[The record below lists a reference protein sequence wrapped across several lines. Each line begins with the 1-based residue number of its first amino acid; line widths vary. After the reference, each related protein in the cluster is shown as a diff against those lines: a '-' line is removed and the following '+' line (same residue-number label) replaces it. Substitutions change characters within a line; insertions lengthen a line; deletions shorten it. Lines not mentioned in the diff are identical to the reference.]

1 MEELSIAPRLGIDD
15 IPSVTP
21 PELEAVMDTFN
32 PLGDP
37 VTPEEVRARLSENLY
52 KQLSDGSDDT
62 VWGAISRAVIY
73 MGTVLRRLSVP
84 YNFNDSVVRECVL
97 IHTIYELHIAL
108 GHEEAGKE
116 YRIKARDIIRAAWGD
131 FPEADTA
138 PEKGTAAA
146 VAKPLPRKGFKDAW
160 R

>member
-73 MGTVLRRLSVP
+73 MGTVL
-84 YNFNDSVVRECVL
+84 
-97 IHTIYELHIAL
+97 
-108 GHEEAGKE
+108 
-116 YRIKARDIIRAAWGD
+116 
-131 FPEADTA
+131 
-138 PEKGTAAA
+138 
-146 VAKPLPRKGFKDAW
+146 
-160 R
+160 

>member
-1 MEELSIAPRLGIDD
+1 MEELGIED
-15 IPSVTP
+15 IPGLPP
-21 PELEAVMDTFN
+21 PELEAVMATFN

-37 VTPEEVRARLSENLY
+37 IMPVEVAERLSKNLY
-52 KQLSDGSDDT
+52 EQLSDGSDDA

-73 MGTVLRRLSVP
+73 MGTVLRRLKVP
-84 YNFNDSVVRECVL
+84 YNFDDSVVRECVL

-108 GHEEAGKE
+108 WHEEAGKE

-131 FPEADTA
+131 FPESDTP

-146 VAKPLPRKGFKDAW
+146 VAKPPPRKGFKDAW
-160 R
+160 RNA

>member
-1 MEELSIAPRLGIDD
+1 MEELGIGD
-15 IPSVTP
+15 IPSEP
-21 PELEAVMDTFN
+21 PAELEAVLATFN

-37 VTPEEVRARLSENLY
+37 VTPAEVAERLSKNLY
-52 KQLSDGSDDT
+52 TQLSDGSNDA

-73 MGTVLRRLSVP
+73 IGAVLRRLNVP
-84 YNFNDSVVRECVL
+84 YDFDDRIVREIVL
-97 IHTIYELHIAL
+97 MHTIYELHIAL

-131 FPEADTA
+131 FPESNSP

-146 VAKPLPRKGFKDAW
+146 VAVPPKRKQSW
-160 R
+160 

>member
-1 MEELSIAPRLGIDD
+1 MEELGIDN
-15 IPSVTP
+15 IPSEP
-21 PELEAVMDTFN
+21 PAELETVMATFK
-32 PLGDP
+32 PLGEP
-37 VTPEEVRARLSENLY
+37 VTPEEVAERLSKNLY
-52 KQLSDGSDDT
+52 IQLSDGSDDT

-73 MGTVLRRLSVP
+73 VGTVLRRLNVP
-84 YNFNDSVVRECVL
+84 YDFDNSIVREVVL

-131 FPEADTA
+131 FPEASTP

-146 VAKPLPRKGFKDAW
+146 VAAPPKRKQPW